1 MKIFSITLF
10 SALIAV
16 SCGYYS
22 FKGALPSEIKTIAIP
37 IFDNNTSDP
46 NVRADLTDMLSEAFI
61 SDNSL
66 NIVDEDKADLILTGS
81 INAIRIKPFIV
92 QTGENVSENQ
102 VIVTVHV
109 KCRNAHTSKI
119 LFEKNLSEYGLM
131 DMNAGLDERDAA
143 IRDALKLITDKIV
156 NLTLGGW

>member
-1 MKIFSITLF
+1 MKNFPITFLI
-10 SALIAV
+10 ALMAV

-37 IFDNNTSDP
+37 IFDNKTSDP
-46 NVRADLTDMLSEAFI
+46 NVRADLTDLLSEAFI

-66 NIVDEDKADLILTGS
+66 SIVDEDKADLILTGS
-81 INAIRIKPFIV
+81 INAIHIKPFIV
-92 QTGENVSENQ
+92 QAGENVSENQ
-102 VIVTVHV
+102 VIVNVHV
-109 KCRNAHTSKI
+109 KCRNTHTSKV
-119 LFEKNLSEYGLM
+119 LFEKTLSEYGLM
-131 DMNAGLDERDAA
+131 DMNAGLEERDTA